1 MPRTRPIQTS
11 DNRGAN
17 EERVGAP
24 CASRTSRTGASR
36 FAQFGLLAV
45 VALLGFVAMSPVAAM
60 AQRGGGAPPFD
71 GPRGE
76 YSFELSD
83 GEPVSFYLEFS
94 RVLDLTEAQK
104 SGLIE
109 IRRKLRIANAPY
121 MQKLD
126 SIRQAAGVNMESRG
140 RMAPRDEQ
148 ALQRFREWSAG
159 VTDSIRVNN
168 DGARREIRAL
178 LDDVQMARA
187 DSLNREMQE
196 MRGRRQQGRPRSRPD
211 GASPLRAALSG

>member
-1 MPRTRPIQTS
+1 MPCTRPIQTS
-11 DNRGAN
+11 DSRATN
-17 EERVGAP
+17 EARDEGRR
-24 CASRTSRTGASR
+24 ASRTRTSGTAR
-36 FAQFGLLAV
+36 FARFGFPALVAVLA
-45 VALLGFVAMSPVAAM
+45 LSPAAAI

-76 YSFELSD
+76 YSFQLSD

-94 RVLDLTEAQK
+94 RMLDLTEAQK

-140 RMAPRDEQ
+140 RMGARDEE

-178 LDDVQMARA
+178 LDDTQMARA
-187 DSLNREMQE
+187 DSLNREIQE
-196 MRGRRQQGRPRSRPD
+196 MRGRRQQGGRPRSRPD
-211 GASPLRAALSG
+211 GASLLRMVRSG

>member
-1 MPRTRPIQTS
+1 MPRTRAIQTCS
-11 DNRGAN
+11 NCG
-17 EERVGAP
+17 P
-24 CASRTSRTGASR
+24 TSQRCEVPNATRSGASQHAR
-36 FAQFGLLAV
+36 FAQFGLAALMTLAPV
-45 VALLGFVAMSPVAAM
+45 VAS

-94 RVLDLTEAQK
+94 RMLDLSEEQK

-109 IRRKLRIANAPY
+109 IRRKLRIANAPF
-121 MQKLD
+121 MQQLD
-126 SIRQAAGVNMESRG
+126 SIRAAAGVNMESRG
-140 RMAPRDEQ
+140 RMDARDAE
-148 ALQRFREWSAG
+148 ALQRFRAWSAG

-178 LDDVQMARA
+178 LSDTQMARA

-196 MRGRRQQGRPRSRPD
+196 MRSRRQPGGRPRSRPG
-211 GASPLRAALSG
+211 GASPSRVVRSG